1 MKIAMKKKKPVR
13 SRRVQNSQTKAL
25 KLLFGLLT
33 SLIISFYFWVADTAT
48 SVELPDGST
57 PLKLYSTE
65 LRDDLTLAYTDAI
78 RNAEKSVTL
87 IIYTLT
93 ETKIFNALKAKS
105 EEGCSV
111 KVICD
116 AKTSQGIEKRLGRR
130 VKVLKRF
137 TSGLMHQ
144 KILIVDGHTTWIGSA
159 NMTQGSLR
167 HYGNLVTAI
176 HDKAIATLAL
186 AKANSFTSDDRLML
200 MPHRTFSVADQKIEL
215 SFLPDDTL
223 AVERLKSLL
232 QSAKKTVRIAMFT
245 FTHLDLAH
253 EIIKAKKRGVKV
265 EVVVDSNN
273 AIGCGAKVF
282 DLLERNGVS
291 IKCGRG
297 NVLMHH
303 KFMYLD
309 EHILVNGSANWTLR
323 AFSEND
329 DCFFI
334 LHQLDEDQR
343 QFMNRLWDAIARDAA

>member
-1 MKIAMKKKKPVR
+1 MKKKKAAS
-13 SRRVQNSQTKAL
+13 SRRAQTKAL

-33 SLIISFYFWVADTAT
+33 SLIISFYFWLADAVTT
-48 SVELPDGST
+48 VELPDNST
-57 PLKLYSTE
+57 PLKFYSTE

-78 RNAEKSVTL
+78 SKANESVTL

-93 ETKIFNALKAKS
+93 ETQIFNALKAKS

-116 AKTSQGIEKRLGRR
+116 AKTSMDVEKRLGRK

-137 TSGLMHQ
+137 TPGLMHQ

-176 HDKAIATLAL
+176 HSKAIATLAL
-186 AKANSFTSDDRLML
+186 AKANSFTPDDRMML
-200 MPHRTFSVADQKIEL
+200 LPHHTFSVANQKVEL
-215 SFLPDDTL
+215 SFLPDDTF

-245 FTHLDLAH
+245 FTHLGLAQ
-253 EIIKAKKRGVKV
+253 EIIKTKKRGVKV

-291 IKCGRG
+291 IKRSRG

-309 EHILVNGSANWTLR
+309 EHTLVNGSANWTIS
-323 AFSEND
+323 AFDKND

-334 LHQLDEDQR
+334 LHPLDEEQR
-343 QFMNRLWDAIARDAA
+343 QFMNRLWKTIASNTD